1 MAANLSLP
9 LSLCRSSTD
18 EAGEG
23 GRNVDMGEKYARDAR
38 SRRNE
43 GLGKQEEG
51 MRRRHRSGFRDGT
64 PGIANGIQDRLDE
77 NPRRSERQDLT
88 HLMPK
93 CKRTTN
99 SDYHDHH
106 VFKPSSSC
114 PRALALNLPKVGS
127 RLKIS
132 ALTWQYPAGT
142 RTRALPGF
150 IALFPPVLQ
159 SSSPPTSTAAPPPPS
174 HFSPT
179 YALAAP
185 NMHRSF
191 PRCSFTKENPKI
203 TSERAS
209 E

>member
-1 MAANLSLP
+1 MELSASAPQKNLPISLSIFVGTADRTPKRVKPAKPHSRLPRTATALGRNSRGGGAVAANLSLP

-51 MRRRHRSGFRDGT
+51 MRRRHRGGFRDGT
-64 PGIANGIQDRLDE
+64 LGIANGIQDRLDE
-77 NPRRSERQDLT
+77 QPRRSERQDLT

-114 PRALALNLPKVGS
+114 PR
-127 RLKIS
+127 I
-132 ALTWQYPAGT
+132 
-142 RTRALPGF
+142 
-150 IALFPPVLQ
+150 
-159 SSSPPTSTAAPPPPS
+159 
-174 HFSPT
+174 
-179 YALAAP
+179 
-185 NMHRSF
+185 
-191 PRCSFTKENPKI
+191 
-203 TSERAS
+203 
-209 E
+209 